1 MNTNFVN
8 MNCACVFPETRPDE
22 RLLFPLLQVFSQ
34 LVHIQAIENEAV
46 EEGAESAFV
55 VRCRRQKRLI
65 GCTPVPLGT
74 ERERFCSLIGD
85 MRRRGETYTSQL
97 NMLILADIN
106 RRDSAESGSAILR
119 DVLKRGEI
127 GDRDET
133 HLLLWQSRLILKL
146 GEWYDLDQ
154 ADLSRALQA
163 IEAKQESLLAEL
175 CEDADT
181 PFTLAAEMHD
191 AGQDNDSI
199 LRHRLKAWTR
209 LCFSGSH
216 DAPGIPITRHSAAME
231 LLQEVYEKLSGH
243 SARWLISLEIPLLAP
258 DQVLDLTTS
267 LVQHCPK
274 LRQAICALADNRS
287 SRPPMEDIKRLLLA
301 GQMEWAQ
308 CLSPFLPLTAQQRS
322 VLDLFLFPKMS
333 SARLF
338 AESFAGGVLPGGDRG
353 QDTIAGSV
361 VGLLRMG

>member
-8 MNCACVFPETRPDE
+8 VNCACVFPETRPDE
-22 RLLFPLLQVFSQ
+22 QLLFPLLQVFSQ

-55 VRCRRQKRLI
+55 VCCRQQERLI

-85 MRRRGETYTSQL
+85 MRRGETYTSQL

-106 RRDSAESGSAILR
+106 RRDPAESGGAIRR
-119 DVLKRGEI
+119 DLLKRGEI
-127 GDRDET
+127 GERDET
-133 HLLLWQSRLILKL
+133 DVFLWQSRLILKL

-154 ADLSRALQA
+154 ADLSRALQT

-181 PFTLAAEMHD
+181 PFAVV
-191 AGQDNDSI
+191 AGVHNASRGNDSI

-216 DAPGIPITRHSAAME
+216 DAPGIPITQHSAAME
-231 LLQEVYEKLSGH
+231 LLQDVYEKLSGH

-258 DQVLDLTTS
+258 DQVPDLTTS

-274 LRQAICALADNRS
+274 LHQAIRALADNSS
-287 SRPPMEDIKRLLLA
+287 SRPPMEDIKRLLVA

-308 CLSPFLPLTAQQRS
+308 CLSPFLPLAAQQRS
-322 VLDLFLFPKMS
+322 VLDLFLFPEMS
-333 SARLF
+333 AAKLF
-338 AESFAGGVLPGGDRG
+338 AESFAGGVLPGADRG
-353 QDTIAGSV
+353 RDTTAGAV